1 MSSRR
6 SLPQLA
12 GWEFLTT
19 AFISRLPASMVQLGY
34 LMVLAQDGRGFG
46 IAGLAVAAVG
56 LGSAVSAPI
65 LGRFMDRIG
74 PFPVVATATVTSLI
88 GQLSFLAALLAHQPS
103 WVLLACAALVG
114 LSNPQIGSV
123 ARSYWSR
130 LAERHHD
137 NTLISRAL
145 GYEGAIDEIGF
156 VIGPILSSLL
166 VSLQGAATATIT
178 MAVMTALL
186 QGTFL
191 THLFRH
197 RHEWVKNSVTHQNHA
212 HGRIGSI
219 VVLPMLAAIAV
230 GTVFGSTQTALTNL
244 YQLRNTAAM
253 TGVVYGCVG
262 IGSGTASLLIGRY
275 AHQLSRRAK
284 VAAGGLFILI
294 GGALLLLLP
303 APLLALGMAVILG
316 AGAGITLVSAFTWME
331 SVAPRDRIATM
342 MTALSTCITLG
353 VSLGA
358 VVSGRLASVPIHAF
372 LPALVAGV
380 VTLTVAVKAS

>member
-1 MSSRR
+1 MSPRR

-19 AFISRLPASMVQLGY
+19 AFIARLPASMVQLGY
-34 LMVLAQDGRGFG
+34 LMVLAQDGRGFK

-74 PFPVVATATVTSLI
+74 PFPVVAIATVVSLI
-88 GQLSFLAALLAHQPS
+88 GQLSFLAALLSHQSS
-103 WVLLACAALVG
+103 WLLLACATLVG
-114 LSNPQIGSV
+114 LANPQIGSV

-130 LAERHHD
+130 LADRHHD
-137 NTLISRAL
+137 ASLVSRAL
-145 GYEGAIDEIGF
+145 GYEGAVDEIGF
-156 VIGPILSSLL
+156 VVGPILSSLL
-166 VSLQGAATATIT
+166 VSLRGAAVATIT
-178 MAVMTALL
+178 IAVLTVLL
-186 QGTFL
+186 QGAFII
-191 THLFRH
+191 HLLRH
-197 RHEWVKNSVTHQNHA
+197 RQEWALNNVA
-212 HGRIGSI
+212 HHSQPHSRIGAV

-262 IGSGTASLLIGRY
+262 IGSGAASLLIGRY
-275 AHQLSRRAK
+275 AHQLSRRSK
-284 VAAGGLFILI
+284 VATGGLLILI

-358 VVSGRLASVPIHAF
+358 VVSGRLTEVPMYAF
-372 LPALVAGV
+372 LPALVAGA
-380 VTLTVAVKAS
+380 VTLTVAGKAS